1 MADPPGIRH
10 HKNCLNY
17 GVVTI
22 DCCCGLQFL
31 DYGEK

>member
-22 DCCCGLQFL
+22 DCFGLQFL